1 MNRTLLGLL
10 ALALASPA
18 AAAHAQAA
26 PAPQPAAAP
35 SDAAQPAPAA
45 PRARQSW
52 TSDRRDYAVGDI
64 ITVLLDESMLATA
77 AKNNTAS
84 DRRSRDLGL
93 GASGSGMAASLP
105 ATGARVGTTNDSE
118 SRIRGESVN
127 QSRVRSE
134 ISVRVVAVEPNGA
147 LKIKGEKAIN
157 LDKDRQTLALS
168 GIVRPQDISG
178 QNTVDSWRIAD
189 AQIGYVGKGGLGKP
203 KGGIVGRIL
212 GAVWP

>member
-10 ALALASPA
+10 AMALAAP

-26 PAPQPAAAP
+26 
-35 SDAAQPAPAA
+35 QPAPAATADAPAQAPA

-52 TSDRRDYAVGDI
+52 TADRRDFAVGDV

-93 GASGSGMAASLP
+93 GASGTGLASSLP
-105 ATGARVGTTNDSE
+105 ATGARVGSTNDSE
-118 SRIRGESVN
+118 SRIRGESTN

-134 ISVRVVAVEPNGA
+134 ISVRVISVEPNGM
-147 LKIKGEKAIN
+147 LKVRGEKAIN

-168 GIVRPQDISG
+168 GVVRPQDISG

-189 AQIGYVGKGGLGKP
+189 AEIGYTGKGLGKP
-203 KGGIVGRIL
+203 KGSIFGRIL